1 MIDLKLLRESPD
13 LIRQA
18 LKNRGVDID
27 IEKILGLE
35 KERRFI
41 WREVEDLRSQRNE
54 ISSQKGKPADI
65 ETAKK
70 IKGDLRVK
78 EDQLKIIEQGFE
90 ALYALIPNIP
100 LDDVP
105 VGQSEEDKKVIREWG
120 KAPKFDFEPKDHTE
134 IGKGLDLIDAE
145 RAAKISGA
153 RFGILKNEAA
163 LMEFALIN
171 MAMDALLK
179 EGFTPIIPP
188 TLIRPEMMQA
198 MGYVDTEEDRA
209 ERYFLEKDNLYLVG
223 TAEQALGPMHQ
234 GEIFD
239 KDELPKRYMGFSSC
253 FREEAGSYGKD
264 TKGIFRVHQFD
275 KVEMFSFT
283 KPQDSKEEHQFLI
296 SLEEKLMQKL
306 GLPYRLVHLCTADMA
321 RPSASTYDI
330 EVWIP
335 SQKRYRELMSSSNC
349 TDFQARRLGIR
360 HKEGDKTEFVHT
372 LNATAFAMGRT
383 IIAILENYQQKDG
396 RVLVPKALRKYLG
409 KKYIARQE
417 NSWQRNS

>member
-1 MIDLKLLRESPD
+1 

>member
-1 MIDLKLLRESPD
+1 

-417 NSWQRNS
+417 NSWKRNS

>member
-1 MIDLKLLRESPD
+1 M
-13 LIRQA
+13 IRQA